1 MNAKKEIEQ
10 EVLNLCEKIGE
21 TWTDDD
27 LFQFVDDFSPH
38 LKASLERLYQMGYDE
53 GVKEEIGQAKYWQ
66 NEWVKLNNELYKEQ
80 QKSNLLKS
88 KKNG

>member
-1 MNAKKEIEQ
+1 MNAKKEIEKEMLQ
-10 EVLNLCEKIGE
+10 YRVRA
-21 TWTDDD
+21 
-27 LFQFVDDFSPH
+27 DFTERTCNTIE
-38 LKASLERLYQMGYDE
+38 ASLEHLYQMGYDE